1 MFNLVPLRAIVFS
14 SCSRPLLHRNECLTA
29 QPLSPYNGVGVMSG
43 AAAAA
48 PHHAVRTNNF
58 QQTSDRDGKLI
69 VFLNNDSLS
78 LNK

>member
-1 MFNLVPLRAIVFS
+1 MFDLIPLLAIIFS
-14 SCSRPLLHRNECLTA
+14 SCLHPLLHRHECLAA
-29 QPLSPYNGVGVMSG
+29 QPLRPYNGVGVMSG

-48 PHHAVRTNNF
+48 PHRAVRTNNF

-69 VFLNNDSLS
+69 VFLNNDSLP